1 MTKKISLL
9 AAAMLVCAGSAS
21 AASFTVSVDE
31 RADTLATQLKGN
43 NSYHAHL
50 AREFA
55 DVAMEEKS
63 QHDISVARA
72 FMAKAEE
79 YAAQAGGAK

>member
-1 MTKKISLL
+1 MKRFSLL
-9 AAAMLVCAGSAS
+9 AIALLMSVGTAS
-21 AASFTVSVDE
+21 AASWMDSVDD
-31 RADTLATQLKGN
+31 RADALATQLKGN

-50 AREFA
+50 ARELA

-79 YAAQAGGAK
+79 NAAQAGGSK